1 MEAMARMAGGIA
13 HDFNNV
19 LMVITGYADLLLRRE
34 LEDEVREDIDA
45 MRAASVRAAEFTRKL
60 LTVSRRQMVQPEVV
74 DVAAVVDSLEDVLG
88 VMLGDEVKLDVEVDR
103 PPSVFIDPA
112 QFEQLLLNL
121 AINARDAMPEGGTI
135 TMRARGVEDQR
146 RWCVIE
152 VSDNGQ
158 GMDPAT
164 VDRCFEP
171 FFTTKDR
178 TKGTGLGL
186 STVYSVVTQAGGE
199 ITVDSALGEGT
210 TFTIR
215 LPEVTDDDRAA
226 WRGDRSL
233 AGSLRILVV
242 DDEPD
247 VRAIVRDLLEL
258 EGHEVIVAGNGEEA
272 LAYGGDPPD
281 LLLTDVVMP
290 GMRGTDL
297 ARVFA
302 ERYPSVRVVLMSSH
316 VDDEPLVRDHLS
328 LGTFLSKPFSG
339 DQLLAA
345 LATAQGAKR

>member
-1 MEAMARMAGGIA
+1 
-13 HDFNNV
+13 
-19 LMVITGYADLLLRRE
+19 
-34 LEDEVREDIDA
+34 
-45 MRAASVRAAEFTRKL
+45 
-60 LTVSRRQMVQPEVV
+60 
-74 DVAAVVDSLEDVLG
+74 
-88 VMLGDEVKLDVEVDR
+88 
-103 PPSVFIDPA
+103 
-112 QFEQLLLNL
+112 
-121 AINARDAMPEGGTI
+121 
-135 TMRARGVEDQR
+135 MRARGVEDQR

-215 LPEVTDDDRAA
+215 LPQVTDDDRAA
-226 WRGDRSL
+226 WRGGRSL

-345 LATAQGAKR
+345 LATAQGSKR